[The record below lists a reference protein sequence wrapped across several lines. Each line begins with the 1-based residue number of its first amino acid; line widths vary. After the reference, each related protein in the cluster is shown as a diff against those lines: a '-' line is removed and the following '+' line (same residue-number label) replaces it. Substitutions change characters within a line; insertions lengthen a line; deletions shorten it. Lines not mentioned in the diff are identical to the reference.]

1 MTIIYG
7 RWDVISFHK
16 NLAKP
21 WAWLIWRRNAKSDH
35 FLDKVYRSHLRPSS
49 FFVRNAKD
57 DHKVQLGIATKVVF
71 VVLRNAKTTF
81 VLNCTRS
88 NGISFKPHE
97 NLAKYTK
104 IKKLG
109 PLRPKCHE
117 FDSRAWQCWVD
128 NLVTKLRCRKWEL
141 NLRPQSGMSS
151 IPGHATWVGDKKQD
165 FDYFQP

>member
-21 WAWLIWRRNAKSDH
+21 WPWLIWRRNAKSDH

-71 VVLRNAKTTF
+71 VVLRNAKTTCEDD
-81 VLNCTRS
+81 CTRS
-88 NGISFKPHE
+88 NDVTRSLGLQLTKEKEQTISHDFYPVICLI
-97 NLAKYTK
+97 NPSSQGLQNA
-104 IKKLG
+104 
-109 PLRPKCHE
+109 
-117 FDSRAWQCWVD
+117 SRVRGTFSAQA
-128 NLVTKLRCRKWEL
+128 L
-141 NLRPQSGMSS
+141 
-151 IPGHATWVGDKKQD
+151 
-165 FDYFQP
+165 

>member
-21 WAWLIWRRNAKSDH
+21 WAWLILRRNAKSDH

-57 DHKVQLGIATKVVF
+57 DHKVQLGIATKVVIL
-71 VVLRNAKTTF
+71 VLRNAKTTF

-88 NGISFKPHE
+88 NEIFFRCIAILHFIAQVAHDGFESLNEWSIVISIYV
-97 NLAKYTK
+97 L
-104 IKKLG
+104 
-109 PLRPKCHE
+109 
-117 FDSRAWQCWVD
+117 
-128 NLVTKLRCRKWEL
+128 
-141 NLRPQSGMSS
+141 
-151 IPGHATWVGDKKQD
+151 
-165 FDYFQP
+165 FQIISN